1 MQFWTLALILLCSFP
16 YKSGKWSKNVFMAYS
31 SWSSS
36 LLERSCHSNCGCR
49 LVLVPASPSCQ
60 LPGNTGSPS
69 VSYPADWASSAHTI
83 FHHGFSYS
91 WFQHNGCLFFT
102 LELHLLPFG
111 DHSSNKNLPFMFLF
125 ASNVTYMYR
134 NCSVKYNHLLEQ
146 TTVLS
151 QQQNSQLFRI
161 YNEKQNS
168 YLNNWG
174 LYFNKWA

>member
-91 WFQHNGCLFFT
+91 WFQHNGCLFLHWSCIYYLLETT
-102 LELHLLPFG
+102 LVTKIYLSCFFLLPMWPTCTETALWNTIIFWNKQLFC
-111 DHSSNKNLPFMFLF
+111 HSSRTHSFFGYIMRNKT
-125 ASNVTYMYR
+125 A
-134 NCSVKYNHLLEQ
+134 
-146 TTVLS
+146 
-151 QQQNSQLFRI
+151 I
-161 YNEKQNS
+161 
-168 YLNNWG
+168 
-174 LYFNKWA
+174 